1 MPFDYQT
8 KIHLSRVLSSFF
20 LHFSLY
26 NQLFLEWMSQE
37 EIPILYI
44 DESVAKKQL
53 ERLKE
58 VKKMRNKALVKQ
70 CLSDLKKAAQDE
82 ENLMPYILKAVKAY
96 ATLGEIIDS
105 LKEIYGEY
113 QEPITY

>member
-1 MPFDYQT
+1 MIFIIPGLYTFR
-8 KIHLSRVLSSFF
+8 IPHPLSLV
-20 LHFSLY
+20 
-26 NQLFLEWMSQE
+26 
-37 EIPILYI
+37 
-44 DESVAKKQL
+44 
-53 ERLKE
+53 
-58 VKKMRNKALVKQ
+58 RNKILVKQ